1 VIPIQIKMARSR
13 TALLQHLARL
23 AEFSVQGT
31 LVEVYLRCG
40 TASCGCHR
48 DPERRH
54 GPHLYL
60 KFRDPERSST
70 ALYVPKTHASEARRA
85 VEAWSQ
91 MWETMVAL
99 GELNRQALRERVRR
113 QRRSHAAGR

>member
-1 VIPIQIKMARSR
+1 MARSR

-23 AEFSVQGT
+23 AEFAVQGS

-48 DPERRH
+48 DPARRH

-60 KFRDPERSST
+60 KFRDSEGRST
-70 ALYVPKTHASEARRA
+70 GMYIPRTHAKEARRA
-85 VEAWSQ
+85 VAAWSEL
-91 MWETMVAL
+91 WETIVAL
-99 GELNRQALRERVRR
+99 GELNRRALRERVRR
-113 QRRSHAAGR
+113 QRRGHAAGR